1 MKYLSIVLVASFFF
15 GDSYSFYQGIKSA
28 QRFRGSGG
36 GSYGSGAP
44 LSPSRTRFS
53 APQSYGSGSGGS
65 FAPSSS
71 ANYAATS
78 ASDSSYGGF
87 NQQPTH
93 QQYEEPHP
101 APEPYNFQYAA
112 NDEYGNNQYRNEEQD
127 KSGVIRGSYGYTD
140 ANGLYRVVDYVA
152 DDDGFR
158 ASIRTN
164 EPGGLT
170 EPHPTTGSVEN
181 PADVQL
187 SAEPVPNNVR
197 QQQEQYA
204 SAGGAR
210 YRAGG
215 AGGQASGGN
224 YGGGHQGGANY
235 ASTSSGFGGGNYGGG
250 SGPITQQKLRSFSEK
265 Y

>member
-1 MKYLSIVLVASFFF
+1 MQQLLPLIPVTEDSINSQHINNTK
-15 GDSYSFYQGIKSA
+15 SHYSAVIKTVYIF
-28 QRFRGSGG
+28 RFMNLLT
-36 GSYGSGAP
+36 YK
-44 LSPSRTRFS
+44 
-53 APQSYGSGSGGS
+53 
-65 FAPSSS
+65 
-71 ANYAATS
+71 
-78 ASDSSYGGF
+78 
-87 NQQPTH
+87 
-93 QQYEEPHP
+93 PHP